1 MTTPDDAHRAQTRRT
16 ALTIG
21 GTLGAVFLALVVAVL
36 VKGRGTGGAVEVRTG
51 AEWAQVS
58 DGNRVVIEGKVIG
71 IQREGLFKSV
81 TVQVDESLVV
91 ICSFGGLLSEGKGP
105 QGSDLQD
112 WIDAIQ
118 YGQRIKVGG
127 GATRNPPSMYACD
140 TVPPIKRIR

>member
-1 MTTPDDAHRAQTRRT
+1 
-16 ALTIG
+16 
-21 GTLGAVFLALVVAVL
+21 
-36 VKGRGTGGAVEVRTG
+36 VKGCGEGAAAVAPGAVEVLTG
-51 AEWAQVS
+51 AEWKQLP
-58 DGNRVVIEGKVIG
+58 DGNQVVIEGKVIG

-118 YGQRIKVGG
+118 YGQRIKVVG
-127 GATRNPPSMYACD
+127 GATRNPPFMSACD
-140 TVPPIKRIR
+140 TVPPIKRTR